1 MSRNSKSKLRAA
13 QLVVALELESPN
25 PTSPPKRE
33 TIFISSTSMEPEE
46 FLTAMQKKFPNSS
59 LPGKPIR
66 TRQELVNNYRPSK
79 SKIAVERRRK
89 ETSERL
95 NKLGYEV
102 YPQWRVYV
110 LDVDPDNPKPIP
122 AKHRGKRN
130 HVVYVGQ
137 TSNDIFTRL
146 KQHQGELGK
155 DGRYLGAR
163 DTKGRSP
170 RINWDLTPDVRLFSK
185 QDAEKFER
193 DYSLK
198 LKHDEYGVLGDA
210 LTDPAKKR
218 IRPRDS
224 Q

>member
-1 MSRNSKSKLRAA
+1 MSRNPKSKLRAA
-13 QLVVALELESPN
+13 HSIVALELESLT
-25 PTSPPKRE
+25 PTSRQKRE
-33 TIFISSTSMEPEE
+33 TVYISSTSMEPEE
-46 FLTAMQKKFPNSS
+46 FLAAMQKKFPDSS

-79 SKIAVERRRK
+79 SKSAVERRRK

-95 NKLGYEV
+95 HKLGYEV

-110 LDVDPDNPKPIP
+110 LDIDPDNPKPIP
-122 AKHRGKRN
+122 AKDRGERN

-137 TSNDIFTRL
+137 TSNDITTRL
-146 KQHQGELGK
+146 KQHQGQPGK
-155 DGRYLGAR
+155 DGRYLVAR
-163 DTKGRSP
+163 DTKGRSL
-170 RINWDLTPDVRLFSK
+170 RINWDLTPDERVFSK

-198 LKHDEYGVLGDA
+198 LEHDGYGVLGDG

-224 Q
+224 

>member
-1 MSRNSKSKLRAA
+1 MSDEPKKLRTKH
-13 QLVVALELESPN
+13 LIMVVELDCQTTVTKYQKPCVYVTSSSQSPD
-25 PTSPPKRE
+25 KFFE
-33 TIFISSTSMEPEE
+33 D
-46 FLTAMQKKFPNSS
+46 FLMRHAELN
-59 LPGKPIR
+59 LPGKPVR
-66 TRQELVNNYRPSK
+66 LAQELVFQYKPSK
-79 SKIAVERRRK
+79 SKRAIERRRK

-102 YPQWRVYV
+102 FPQWRVYV

-137 TSNDIFTRL
+137 TSNDILTRL

-155 DGRYLGAR
+155 DGRNLVAR
-163 DTKGRSP
+163 DTKGRSL
-170 RINWDLTPDVRLFSK
+170 RINWDLTPNVRLFSK

-198 LKHDEYGVLGDA
+198 LKHDEYGVLGDG